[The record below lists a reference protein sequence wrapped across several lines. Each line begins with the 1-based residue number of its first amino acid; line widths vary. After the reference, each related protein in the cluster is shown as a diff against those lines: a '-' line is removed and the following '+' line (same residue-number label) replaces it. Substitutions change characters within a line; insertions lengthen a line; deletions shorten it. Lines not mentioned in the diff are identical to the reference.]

1 MHRVSTSHPN
11 CVLAYLRVLAVLLG
25 LLALVNCGS
34 GGNNPTSIAITPTNP
49 SVAKGDQ
56 MQLHAIGTYA
66 DGSHQDLTDVVTWAY
81 NNPTVISLT
90 KKGEVTARAEG
101 AAMVMAS
108 SPGLFG
114 QDVTAHTYVTV
125 GAPVLVEIAVT
136 PNPLSVPLGETRQLA
151 ATGTYSDGSTQDL
164 THSVTWTSSATM
176 TATVSATAMVAA
188 TGLGTATISAA
199 SGTVTGSTT
208 VNVSQAVLL
217 SIAVAPSQSS
227 LPQGETEQLAAT
239 GTYSDGSTQNLA
251 QFISWTSSNPTIAA
265 VNGTGAILAN
275 TPGTA
280 TITATTGSVSGSATV
295 TVTAPVVVA
304 LNITPATLSIVLE
317 SSSQLQ
323 ATAIWSN
330 GATQDVTSTVS
341 WSAVPTGFVSIAYFG
356 LVTAQQVGTATI
368 FASYSGA
375 TGTAN
380 VTVTPLMF
388 LSYFNRTNAKDSGID
403 GVMRIVNPG
412 LTANVSAGNLCAM
425 IYVFDANQELNECCG
440 CSISDHGL
448 RTLSLLHDLTSNPLT
463 GVKPAAGTI
472 LMIPSA
478 IAQNPQCNPNSLTPT
493 GALPAWETNDQPNG
507 DGTYSVTE
515 TSFHAVSLNSGIAA
529 NLAGLCSF
537 IQSEGSGHGVCSCGS
552 GGQ

>member
-1 MHRVSTSHPN
+1 MDRVSTSHPT
-11 CVLAYLRVLAVLLG
+11 CVLAYLRVLAVVLV
-25 LLALVNCGS
+25 LLAVLLPLVNCGTA
-34 GGNNPTSIAITPTNP
+34 GNKLNSIAITPAHP

-56 MQLHAIGTYA
+56 MQMHAIGTYEN
-66 DGSHQDLTDVVTWAY
+66 GTQQDLTDVVTWQY

-90 KKGEVTARAEG
+90 VKGEVTALAEG
-101 AAMVMAS
+101 AAMVAAS
-108 SPGLFG
+108 SQGA
-114 QDVTAHTYVTV
+114 TAHTYVTV

-136 PNPLSVPLGETRQLA
+136 PNPLSVPLGESRQLA

-164 THSVTWTSSATM
+164 THTATWTSSATA
-176 TATVSATAMVAA
+176 TATVSATGMVAA
-188 TGLGTATISAA
+188 SGLGSATITAA
-199 SGTVTGSTT
+199 SGSVTGSAP
-208 VNVSQAVLL
+208 VNVSQAALL

-227 LPQGETEQLAAT
+227 LPQGETEQLTAT
-239 GTYSDGSTQNLA
+239 GTYSDGSTQNLTPS
-251 QFISWTSSNPTIAA
+251 ITWTSSSSTIAA
-265 VNGTGAILAN
+265 VSATGAILAN

-280 TITATTGSVSGSATV
+280 TITAAAVSVSGSATV
-295 TVTAPVVVA
+295 TVSAPVVVA

-317 SSSQLQ
+317 SSSQIH

-341 WSAVPTGFVSIAYFG
+341 WSAVPTGFVSITYFG

-368 FASYSGA
+368 FASYGGA
-375 TGTAN
+375 TGTAT

-388 LSYFNRTNAKDSGID
+388 ISYFNRTNAKDSGID

-448 RTLSLLHDLTSNPLT
+448 RTLSLLHDLTNNPLT
-463 GVKPAAGTI
+463 GVKPAAGSI
-472 LMIPSA
+472 LMIPSS
-478 IAQNPQCNPNSLTPT
+478 ITQNPQCNPSSLTPT

-515 TSFHAVSLNSGIAA
+515 ASFHAVSLNSGIAA
-529 NLAGLCSF
+529 NLAGICSF
-537 IQSEGSGHGVCSCGS
+537 IQSDGSGHGVCSCGS